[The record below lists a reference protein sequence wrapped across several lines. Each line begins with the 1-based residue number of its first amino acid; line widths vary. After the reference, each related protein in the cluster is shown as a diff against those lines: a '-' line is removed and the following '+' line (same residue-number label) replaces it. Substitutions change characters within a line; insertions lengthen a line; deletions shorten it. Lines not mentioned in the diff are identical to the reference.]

1 MTGIFAF
8 LALISYKYSKVAS
21 GFLREKIFTQ
31 LGNSCGYICMALP
44 KAKIT
49 TGLH

>member
-31 LGNSCGYICMALP
+31 LGNSCGYGSP
-44 KAKIT
+44 ES
-49 TGLH
+49 